1 MIGID
6 WNSEPNRL
14 ILPKL
19 FHPDCSDLN
28 LANLG
33 SSQAIQYEEGATR
46 PLPPRADIG
55 PRGQSVG
62 QAAQFCKQ
70 GSVD

>member
-1 MIGID
+1 MIGTD
-6 WNSEPNRL
+6 WNGEPNRL

-33 SSQAIQYEEGATR
+33 SSQTIQY
-46 PLPPRADIG
+46 
-55 PRGQSVG
+55 
-62 QAAQFCKQ
+62 
-70 GSVD
+70 